1 MLGGE
6 VKGRFR
12 EKHSLPQ
19 RCRDCSTIES
29 QNPQLRADAWL
40 LCFWVPPQ
48 QASIR
53 SLASALPSLD
63 NNLLM
68 VKDATNHQ
76 PLATMRWM
84 ARKAPGESTVE
95 HCLLL
100 LAACT
105 WRQPKER
112 TDRDRRIFLRR
123 PDFPLIA
130 LLLSRGKC
138 SVIPWAVT
146 ISPRSAP
153 CSPSSFPLPREINQ
167 VKKKRQAYRQTDR
180 AQSADKSHKLPADCQ
195 LPRAPP
201 LNEMKLTFG
210 RSTTKARAHP
220 LIHGARSF
228 NNQQN
233 ETKPNQPTTAHSL
246 FPLFNCWSCLLST
259 IRPATYTA
267 AQLFPRLHRPL
278 LRIYSFPKARQ
289 SKITHRKL
297 KSVGSDCA
305 RWRILKNENPR
316 NCIRSSL
323 ACLPIQRGLS

>member
-1 MLGGE
+1 MFGGE

-167 VKKKRQAYRQTDR
+167 VKKKTGIQTDR
-180 AQSADKSHKLPADCQ
+180 QSAKRRQITQAPGRLPIAA
-195 LPRAPP
+195 RTTVER
-201 LNEMKLTFG
+201 NEAYFWKIDYKDQGT
-210 RSTTKARAHP
+210 STNP
-220 LIHGARSF
+220 WSSEL
-228 NNQQN
+228 Q
-233 ETKPNQPTTAHSL
+233 QPT
-246 FPLFNCWSCLLST
+246 
-259 IRPATYTA
+259 
-267 AQLFPRLHRPL
+267 
-278 LRIYSFPKARQ
+278 K
-289 SKITHRKL
+289 
-297 KSVGSDCA
+297 
-305 RWRILKNENPR
+305 R
-316 NCIRSSL
+316 N
-323 ACLPIQRGLS
+323 QT